1 MGNYNFKMHT
11 NINKAMSRH
20 NKTTLEQRFNTLDA
34 SILNLIKSFFE
45 ANTRFYVSNKE
56 LGDIMV
62 ADPSTVQRS
71 IDRLLAANLIK
82 KEIVYIGQRPKRLLT
97 YQPEA
102 VSELLELD

>member
-20 NKTTLEQRFNTLDA
+20 NKTILGQRFNTLDA

-45 ANTRFYVSNKE
+45 SNTHFYISNKE

-71 IDRLLAANLIK
+71 IDRLIATNLIK
-82 KEIVYIGQRPKRLLT
+82 KEIVYIGQRPQRLLT
-97 YQPEA
+97 YQPQA
-102 VSELLELD
+102 VQELLELD